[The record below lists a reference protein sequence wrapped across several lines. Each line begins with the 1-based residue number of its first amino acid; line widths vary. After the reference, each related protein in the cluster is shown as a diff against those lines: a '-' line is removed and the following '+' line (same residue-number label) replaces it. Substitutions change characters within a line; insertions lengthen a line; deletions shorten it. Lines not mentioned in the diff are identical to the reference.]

1 MHYCPWNC
9 FIYFLQRKKRL
20 SPLLIGDSLLR
31 SPCMEYLLSTS
42 GRFIKDSIQFNRITK
57 LSPNKNL
64 CRVECIAILI
74 LVDRWGYGSIFVI
87 SSRNLWE
94 RGIHLPDIP
103 ICRVRIP
110 HCHLIWGSVV
120 LLLLAILVMPFILF
134 LVSASKEVWYLRISV
149 MSIVITFT
157 YQMLNSGFMSFNV
170 NGYPGGIS
178 SRYYLCAVPL
188 LAYAIMKLIENNLHK
203 SDDIS
208 IRASFRAAH
217 RTMLSTNG
225 IALCA
230 VFALLLVVD
239 GFIYSVLMNLPECSF
254 FYVISH

>member
-1 MHYCPWNC
+1 MLMVTQVASAVGITYA
-9 FIYFLQRKKRL
+9 
-20 SPLLIGDSLLR
+20 
-31 SPCMEYLLSTS
+31 PC
-42 GRFIKDSIQFNRITK
+42 
-57 LSPNKNL
+57 
-64 CRVECIAILI
+64 
-74 LVDRWGYGSIFVI
+74 
-87 SSRNLWE
+87 
-94 RGIHLPDIP
+94 
-103 ICRVRIP
+103 
-110 HCHLIWGSVV
+110 
-120 LLLLAILVMPFILF
+120 LF
-134 LVSASKEVWYLRISV
+134 
-149 MSIVITFT
+149 
-157 YQMLNSGFMSFNV
+157 
-170 NGYPGGIS
+170 
-178 SRYYLCAVPL
+178 

>member
-1 MHYCPWNC
+1 MGTWDTLAGHTYLPRENST
-9 FIYFLQRKKRL
+9 L
-20 SPLLIGDSLLR
+20 SSHLG
-31 SPCMEYLLSTS
+31 LS
-42 GRFIKDSIQFNRITK
+42 SIALT
-57 LSPNKNL
+57 
-64 CRVECIAILI
+64 
-74 LVDRWGYGSIFVI
+74 
-87 SSRNLWE
+87 
-94 RGIHLPDIP
+94 
-103 ICRVRIP
+103 
-110 HCHLIWGSVV
+110 
-120 LLLLAILVMPFILF
+120 AILVMPFILF